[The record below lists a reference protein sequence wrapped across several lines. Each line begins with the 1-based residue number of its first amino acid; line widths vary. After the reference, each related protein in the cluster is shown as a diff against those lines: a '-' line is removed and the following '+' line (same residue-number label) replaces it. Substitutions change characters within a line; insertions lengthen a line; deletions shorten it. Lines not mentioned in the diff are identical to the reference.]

1 MSAGERSAA
10 VPRVV
15 VAVDGPSGSG
25 KSSVSRE
32 AARRLGFGFLSTGA
46 AYRALA
52 WLALERGI
60 DVEDEAA
67 IVALLPAFLEAY
79 EIATDPDERWIRVGS
94 AEVGDALH
102 GTRISG
108 HVSSVARIPA
118 VREAFTALFRAA
130 LFGHGDGRSGMIAEG
145 RDITTVVAPD
155 ASARILLTADE
166 GTRIA
171 RRAAELPGEDAALV
185 ADSISRRD
193 RADAGNGDFLR
204 AAPGVTVIDST
215 DLDFEQAVR
224 AVMDCIARGETA
236 S

>member
-1 MSAGERSAA
+1 MSANERAAA

-32 AARRLGFGFLSTGA
+32 AASRLGFGFLSTGA

-67 IVALLPAFLEAY
+67 IVALLPGFLEAY
-79 EIATDPDERWIRVGS
+79 EIATDPGERWIRVGS

-102 GTRISG
+102 GTRISRC
-108 HVSSVARIPA
+108 VSSVARIPA
-118 VREAFTALFRAA
+118 VREALNASFRAT
-130 LFGHGDGRSGMIAEG
+130 LFGHDDGRPGMIAEG
-145 RDITTVVAPD
+145 RDVTTVVAPD

-166 GTRIA
+166 RVRIA
-171 RRAAELPGEDAALV
+171 RRAAESPGEDAALV

-193 RADAGNGDFLR
+193 RADAGNGEFLR

-215 DLDFEQAVR
+215 ELDFEQAVR
-224 AVMDCIARGETA
+224 ALMDRIATGEAA